1 MNNRP
6 IHQRIQHLWWML
18 FLITCAVGW
27 LGLHTGSLGLE
38 WGLSYSDDIIQEIR
52 IPRTWGAWLAGVLLG
67 LSGAIAQ
74 GLFRNPL
81 ADPYLLGSASGAAL
95 GVATVL
101 VLGATGASALPGL
114 IDVSNWWALRLSL
127 TSAAFLGAWLS
138 VLFTLMLAR
147 GVHQT
152 MRLILSGVVVGVVLG
167 AITSL
172 MMAMVP
178 QALPSMQSFL
188 LGSTASLNPSAC
200 VLMSLV
206 LFFCCLIS
214 LLMSKVLDALGLG
227 ETTARSLGLPLK
239 PMRMILI
246 AVMSLATACAVAQVG
261 LIAFVGLVAPH
272 LVRSRVQV
280 THRHSL
286 LLSAAMGGALLCAAD
301 VLARGL
307 WAPQELPVGVL
318 TAVLGGGY
326 LLWRMQ
332 SMNGERSHS

>member
-1 MNNRP
+1 
-6 IHQRIQHLWWML
+6 
-18 FLITCAVGW
+18 
-27 LGLHTGSLGLE
+27 
-38 WGLSYSDDIIQEIR
+38 
-52 IPRTWGAWLAGVLLG
+52 
-67 LSGAIAQ
+67 
-74 GLFRNPL
+74 
-81 ADPYLLGSASGAAL
+81 
-95 GVATVL
+95 
-101 VLGATGASALPGL
+101 
-114 IDVSNWWALRLSL
+114 
-127 TSAAFLGAWLS
+127 
-138 VLFTLMLAR
+138 
-147 GVHQT
+147 
-152 MRLILSGVVVGVVLG
+152 
-167 AITSL
+167 
-172 MMAMVP
+172 
-178 QALPSMQSFL
+178 
-188 LGSTASLNPSAC
+188 
-200 VLMSLV
+200 
-206 LFFCCLIS
+206 
-214 LLMSKVLDALGLG
+214 MSKVLDALGLG

-332 SMNGERSHS
+332 SMSRERSHS